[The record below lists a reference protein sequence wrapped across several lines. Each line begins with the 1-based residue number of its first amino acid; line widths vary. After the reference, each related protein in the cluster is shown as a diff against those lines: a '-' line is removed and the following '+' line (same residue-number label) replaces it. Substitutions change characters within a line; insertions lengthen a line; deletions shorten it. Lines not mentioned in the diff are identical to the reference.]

1 VTEELDRFLALVRRE
16 LGCEDAR
23 VLDAGDEGGR
33 EANALEARLPDGR
46 LVSARFAEVPPDF
59 EAKLRRLEMLVSTF
73 DAVIDESQTTRRSR
87 PPVTSSLHDELV
99 ALCTRSSA
107 LNAVVIDANSPIIW
121 GAAQAAGLA
130 IGSPDDSAEL
140 HVQQAANDGERYDAR
155 TLAASRRAVEIVRS
169 WEDLT
174 ALRKGKR
181 LRRIEREGDVPLVA
195 HSFAGIYVLVLAFAG
210 AFDELRAERAV
221 LEALPRI
228 ERLVLALPPHD
239 PAPLQGAGAVALRRP
254 RKR

>member
-1 VTEELDRFLALVRRE
+1 LDRFLALVRRE

-33 EANALEARLPDGR
+33 EAHALEARLPDGR
-46 LVSARFAEVPPDF
+46 VVSARFAETPPDA
-59 EAKLRRLEMLVSTF
+59 EARLRRLEMLVSTF
-73 DAVIDESQTTRRSR
+73 DAMIDGTQTSRRSR

-107 LNAVVIDANSPIIW
+107 LNAVVVDANSPIIW

-140 HVQQAANDGERYDAR
+140 HVGQAANDGDHHDAR
-155 TLAASRRAVEIVRS
+155 ALAAARRALKVVRS
-169 WEDLT
+169 WEDLA

-181 LRRIEREGDVPLVA
+181 LRRVERTGEAPLLA
-195 HSFAGIYVLVLAFAG
+195 HSFAGIYVLVLAFDDT
-210 AFDELRAERAV
+210 FDELRAERAV

-239 PAPLQGAGAVALRRP
+239 PAPFEGAGAVALRRP